1 MGLGEENIR
10 LRMRLNALKEQNDR
24 LIGTVKVLE
33 ATNEQLTLKNESLE
47 KLYKEFKDAFE
58 DVFIRN
64 VSDSWAKVDEDT
76 KSKMKTQDKIYFF
89 NREVNNTK
97 IAIRDYLL
105 EKIKVVE
112 KEKDDIIANL
122 EKKVA
127 ELEKEISARENRKY
141 TRDEEPQAQDIESP
155 SDAWVGKQ
163 KEDNEESPDNAKKR
177 EAQKKAFT
185 TKGGSAFNFMRPN
198 DFDKTAPPTDNF
210 EPVNEEPKIHLEYTP
225 VTFKEISSDKAITE
239 NKKYIPVIE
248 KLDVMTKDEQ
258 VALLTP
264 IVSKI
269 NEVIPQDKQPVI
281 FNLLKIVGETGL
293 FTTKDLEE
301 EIQSRLNNERFA
313 KEHAILERIIGKNPT
328 VTLRN
333 HLDLGCNAGLF
344 EKLETP
350 VAGGKGRPSI
360 PYVISENGNW
370 MYAQITKDD
379 PVKSLYL
386 SMAKEQKSSEH
397 ATNIKK
403 VLDILEKNQY
413 VCTQEDKIDLPD
425 GRSSIC
431 DILAQKKGQQFR
443 IEVEDGNYP
452 RESYFEKYEKILRVG
467 NWLIFISPN
476 VETRDKIKMYFLD
489 FLNER
494 IYNGRDGF
502 VQAGKKYIFLS
513 IADLQNN
520 PDIIY
525 TSMMYEN

>member
-1 MGLGEENIR
+1 MQTFASSFLR
-10 LRMRLNALKEQNDR
+10 LLA
-24 LIGTVKVLE
+24 
-33 ATNEQLTLKNESLE
+33 SP
-47 KLYKEFKDAFE
+47 
-58 DVFIRN
+58 
-64 VSDSWAKVDEDT
+64 
-76 KSKMKTQDKIYFF
+76 
-89 NREVNNTK
+89 
-97 IAIRDYLL
+97 
-105 EKIKVVE
+105 
-112 KEKDDIIANL
+112 AN
-122 EKKVA
+122 
-127 ELEKEISARENRKY
+127 
-141 TRDEEPQAQDIESP
+141 
-155 SDAWVGKQ
+155 
-163 KEDNEESPDNAKKR
+163 
-177 EAQKKAFT
+177 

-344 EKLETP
+344 EKLDTP

-360 PYVISENGNW
+360 PYVISESGNW

-525 TSMMYEN
+525 TSMMHEN